1 MKLGHSKD
9 RLIEFIKFD
18 HNSKKGLL
26 VACVRLCAFALWKLG
41 SRSKAF
47 ALVSAVFR
55 TGWSGSYSLG
65 VEYAKRYFVD
75 GKQYENEIQDAFI
88 NAVEPLSNT
97 AEFFTE
103 PEKMLNGIITVLKKP
118 NGSEKGVIII
128 NYSYYF
134 PLLLRFF
141 KAEEILENYHL
152 ILEPSWAGFCES
164 NILIYTQLKFPIFIQ
179 TYEERDYNFVKALNS
194 NLIPIKV
201 GPSWF
206 INYKNFA
213 PPLKDEERDIDLI
226 VVAAWA
232 KYKRHRALFQA
243 LKGVVSRKPDFK
255 IVLVGYPGDISQSDI
270 LSYAD
275 EMGLADNVKI
285 YEWITPQ
292 EVAELYKRAKIN
304 VLWSKFEGN
313 NRAIIEGM
321 LCDTPVIM
329 RENHNYGEKYDF
341 INAQTGYFANEQD
354 LEIKVLSLLNNE
366 GTFSS
371 REYILNNRNC
381 DVATQMMQDV
391 IRDYEIEQNS
401 DVKWHSNLA
410 VKVND
415 LHGMHY
421 LYEEQD
427 AFDDCYSW
435 IEKKLK

>member
-1 MKLGHSKD
+1 MVELV
-9 RLIEFIKFD
+9 KFD
-18 HNSKKGLL
+18 HNDKKGIL
-26 VACVRLCAFALWKLG
+26 VVCVRVAAFVLWNAG
-41 SRSKAF
+41 ARQKAF
-47 ALVSAVFR
+47 QLVSAVFR

-65 VEYAKRYFVD
+65 VQYAKKYFVN
-75 GKQYENEIQDAFI
+75 GHAYNSEIQNAFI
-88 NAVEPLSNT
+88 ASVAPLSNT
-97 AEFFTE
+97 VEFFTA
-103 PEKMLNGIITVLKKP
+103 PQKMLNGIITVLKKP
-118 NGSEKGVIII
+118 NGDEKGVIII

-134 PLLLRFF
+134 PLFLRFF
-141 KAEEILENYHL
+141 KAEEILQKYHL

-164 NILIYTQLKFPIFIQ
+164 NILIYTRLDVPIFIQ
-179 TYEERDYNFVKALNS
+179 TYEERDYHFVKALNS
-194 NLIPIKV
+194 NLVPIKV

-206 INYKNFA
+206 INYKNFS
-213 PPLKDEERDIDLI
+213 PPQPDQERDIDLI

-232 KYKRHRALFQA
+232 KYKRHRALFSA
-243 LKGVVSRKPDFK
+243 LKGVVSRKPDLT
-255 IVLVGYPGDISQSDI
+255 IVLVGYPGDMSQNDI
-270 LSYAD
+270 LTYAN
-275 EMGLADNVKI
+275 EMGLAKNVKI

-329 RENHNYGEKYDF
+329 REDHNYGEKYDF
-341 INAQTGYFANEQD
+341 INAQTGYFANEQT
-354 LEIKVLSLLNNE
+354 LESMVFSLLSNTN
-366 GTFSS
+366 TFTP

-381 DVATQMMQDV
+381 DVATATMQDA
-391 IRDYEIEQNS
+391 IRQYEQKHNGNIE
-401 DVKWHSNLA
+401 WHSDLA

-421 LYEEQD
+421 LYEEQH

>member
-1 MKLGHSKD
+1 MKFAHLKD
-9 RLIEFIKFD
+9 RLVEFVKFD
-18 HNSKKGLL
+18 HNDKKGIL
-26 VACVRLCAFALWKLG
+26 VVGVRVAAFMLWHMG
-41 SRSKAF
+41 ARHKAF
-47 ALVSAVFR
+47 QLVSAVFR

-65 VEYAKRYFVD
+65 VQYAKQYFVN
-75 GKQYENEIQDAFI
+75 GQQYNDEIQDAFI
-88 NAVEPLSNT
+88 ASVEPLSNT
-97 AEFFTE
+97 AEFFTA
-103 PEKMLNGIITVLKKP
+103 PQKMLNGIITVLKKP
-118 NGSEKGVIII
+118 NGAEKGVIII

-134 PLLLRFF
+134 PLFLRFF
-141 KAEEILENYHL
+141 NAEDIFTKYHL

-164 NILIYTQLKFPIFIQ
+164 NILIYTQLNVPIFIQ
-179 TYEERDYNFVKALNS
+179 TYEERDYNFVNALDS

-213 PPLKDEERDIDLI
+213 PPAPDQQRDIDLI

-232 KYKRHRALFQA
+232 KYKRHRALFSA
-243 LKGVVSRKPDFK
+243 LKGVVLKKPDFR
-255 IVLVGYPGDISQSDI
+255 IVLVGYPGDMSQNDI
-270 LSYAD
+270 LTYAD
-275 EMGLADNVKI
+275 EMGLANNVKI

-292 EVAELYKRAKIN
+292 EVADLYKRAKIN

-341 INAQTGYFANEQD
+341 INAQTGYFANEQT
-354 LEIKVLSLLNNE
+354 LESKVFGLLSDTT
-366 GTFSS
+366 TFTP
-371 REYILNNRNC
+371 RDYILNNRNC
-381 DVATQMMQDV
+381 DVATQIMQTA
-391 IRDYEIEQNS
+391 IKNYELKHNS
-401 DVKWHSNLA
+401 NPEWHADLA

-421 LYEEQD
+421 LYEELN
-427 AFDDCYSW
+427 AYDDCYSW